1 MSQYYYRFYD
11 RHWADDIEVRIICAQ
26 LPVLRETKS
35 TVVINYFGTEKRVLK
50 NARRRFAYP
59 TVELALD
66 SYRQRKSWQAR
77 RLKYRLDLAD
87 EAHAKALAME
97 KGLTALPTPKLGDYH
112 LTSVLPGSPETDVDP
127 ERRLYGNQLR
137 SGPHGL

>member
-1 MSQYYYRFYD
+1 MTDYYYRFYD
-11 RHWADDIEVRIICAQ
+11 KHWAEDIDVRIICAK

-50 NARRRFAYP
+50 DARRRFAYP

-77 RLKYRLDLAD
+77 RLKHRLDLAD
-87 EAHAKALAME
+87 EAHAQALAME
-97 KGLTALPTPKLGDYH
+97 KGLIPKPEPKLGDYC

-127 ERRLYGNQLR
+127 CRRIYGNQLR
-137 SGPHGL
+137 SYPDGF